1 MSTTVTDFDG
11 ARVGE
16 GSDEVLDNGSE
27 AVRTGGGDV
36 QGDEEDDQKDV
47 TSVSTRYMLSM
58 CTQSLGPDTS
68 TYLRYKK

>member
-1 MSTTVTDFDG
+1 MSVSTTVTDFDG

-27 AVRTGGGDV
+27 VVRTGGGDV

-47 TSVSTRYMLSM
+47 TTVSTRYTLA
-58 CTQSLGPDTS
+58 QYAL
-68 TYLRYKK
+68 